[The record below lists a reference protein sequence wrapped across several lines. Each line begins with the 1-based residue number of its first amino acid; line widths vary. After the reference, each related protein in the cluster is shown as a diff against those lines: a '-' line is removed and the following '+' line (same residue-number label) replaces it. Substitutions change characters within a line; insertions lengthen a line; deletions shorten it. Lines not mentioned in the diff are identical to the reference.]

1 MFNIDKEYLYIG
13 SVLPF
18 KDEDENEMEGT
29 ILEIND
35 ETVTV
40 DFNHPLAEEDQF
52 FEGEVINVRD
62 ATTEE
67 LNNGHVH

>member
-40 DFNHPLAEEDQF
+40 DFNHPLAEED
-52 FEGEVINVRD
+52 
-62 ATTEE
+62 
-67 LNNGHVH
+67 